1 MSADDEL
8 EWQERLY
15 AMTPEERLEWKARE
29 RREHHDDNMRTT
41 WRWIAIAAISWLLVT
56 GLRSMY
62 TRPYE
67 IGWVIGILAAAAAAA
82 LVGYL
87 YRDTRYR

>member
-1 MSADDEL
+1 MTYEDDAE
-8 EWQERLY
+8 QMERLHD
-15 AMTPEERLEWKARE
+15 MTPEQRLAWKAEQRRE
-29 RREHHDDNMRTT
+29 RHEENVRTT
-41 WRWIAIAAISWLLVT
+41 WRWIAIAAIGWLIVT

-67 IGWVIGILAAAAAAA
+67 IGWLIGCMAAAAAAA

-87 YRDTRYR
+87 YRDTRDR